1 MTTAHV
7 PSRGGRWLNAL
18 LHPLPLGMLALLLA
32 NDHILKV
39 HYPGWVSGKLSDVAG
54 LALLPFVLL
63 ALADLAAT
71 ASPRI
76 PAPGRRMV
84 VACILATAAIFTAM
98 QVTPLGADAYRLG
111 LGVAQWPFHA
121 AAFLLQGG
129 PIPSLHPV
137 QLTSDPSDLLA
148 LPATAAALLFISGGT
163 LRSTRER
170 HESGGSR
177 GRPARDPGCQLA
189 PQDPWAGQRH
199 QRPGDPAAD
208 AMELPVAFASDERP
222 APAAWM
228 S

>member
-1 MTTAHV
+1 MTTANA
-7 PSRGGRWLNAL
+7 PSRRGSWLEAL

-63 ALADLAAT
+63 AIAELAAA

-84 VACILATAAIFTAM
+84 VACVLATAVIFIAM
-98 QVTPLGADAYRLG
+98 QITPLGADAYRLG
-111 LGVAQWPFHA
+111 LGMAQWPFHA
-121 AAFLLQGG
+121 AALLLQGG

-137 QLTSDPSDLLA
+137 QLTPDPSDLLT
-148 LPATAAALLFISGGT
+148 LPAAAVALLFTASGP
-163 LRSTRER
+163 RS
-170 HESGGSR
+170 GSSSPSQG
-177 GRPARDPGCQLA
+177 GRPSSARAWP
-189 PQDPWAGQRH
+189 PPS
-199 QRPGDPAAD
+199 PASQP
-208 AMELPVAFASDERP
+208 MASASRS
-222 APAAWM
+222 AAAICGPSATASSPRKDSYWKIL

>member
-1 MTTAHV
+1 MTAAHE
-7 PSRGGRWLNAL
+7 PSPRGGWLHAL

-71 ASPRI
+71 ASARI

-121 AAFLLQGG
+121 MALLLQGA

-137 QLTSDPSDLLA
+137 QLTPDPSDLLA
-148 LPATAAALLFISGGT
+148 LPATAAALLFISGG
-163 LRSTRER
+163 RS
-170 HESGGSR
+170 
-177 GRPARDPGCQLA
+177 A
-189 PQDPWAGQRH
+189 PRANGTSQVDRAVDR
-199 QRPGDPAAD
+199 RAIPAASWRRKIHG
-208 AMELPVAFASDERP
+208 PASVISVPAIRP
-222 APAAWM
+222 RMPWN
-228 S
+228 SR